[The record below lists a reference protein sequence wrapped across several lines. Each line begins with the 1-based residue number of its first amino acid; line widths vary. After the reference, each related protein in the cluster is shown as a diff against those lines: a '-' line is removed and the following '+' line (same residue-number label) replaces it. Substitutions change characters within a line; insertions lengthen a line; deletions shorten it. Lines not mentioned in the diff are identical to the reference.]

1 MAQRS
6 IVSVGVLTALTVVL
20 LLATVPVAGQAPSSS
35 AKTTGTAAKR
45 LYTPPRT
52 PDGQPDLQGFWT
64 NSTYTP
70 LERPKNVTKELYS
83 PEEAAR
89 AEREAAERE
98 AEQTVPGTVADV
110 HYDLSQFGLDRSQA
124 THSRNLR
131 TGLIVDPPEGRLPP
145 VTAEGQKRAA
155 DVAAARKRMGDPLDA
170 AENMNL
176 GERCIMMANTGP
188 MLPMG
193 YMSTYQ
199 IVQGPGYVMILA
211 ERMHDFR
218 IIPLDGRPHL
228 PSNVRQWK
236 GDSRGRWDGNTL
248 IVETTNYNSK
258 RPGVG
263 DNTAAGQA
271 FRGAS
276 EDMRLTEWFTRV
288 DADTIQYR
296 FTVEDPKTWARPWTA
311 EIPILKD
318 QIQGPL
324 FEHAC
329 HEGNYSMTNML
340 RGAREAE
347 KKAAEPAAKKVS
359 K

>member
-1 MAQRS
+1 MAQRGL
-6 IVSVGVLTALTVVL
+6 VSVGVLSALTVVL
-20 LLATVPVAGQAPSSS
+20 LLATIPVAGQAPTSLP
-35 AKTTGTAAKR
+35 KTTGTAAKK
-45 LYTPPRT
+45 LYAPPRT

-70 LERPKNVTKELYS
+70 LERPKNVTKEFYS

-89 AEREAAERE
+89 LEREGAERE

-124 THSRNLR
+124 THARNLR
-131 TGLIVDPPEGRLPP
+131 TALIVDPPDGRLPP
-145 VTAEGQKRAA
+145 VTGEGQKRAA
-155 DVAAARKRMGDPLDA
+155 EVAAARKRMGDTLDA
-170 AENMNL
+170 AQNMNL

-199 IVQGPGYVMILA
+199 IVQGAGYVMILA

-218 IIPLDGRPHL
+218 IIPLDGRPRL
-228 PSNVRQWK
+228 PSGVRQWK
-236 GDSRGRWDGNTL
+236 GDSRGRWEGNTL

-276 EDMRLTEWFTRV
+276 EDMRVTEWFTRV

-311 EIPILKD
+311 EMPILKD

-340 RGAREAE
+340 SGARKAE
-347 KKAAEPAAKKVS
+347 QKAADAAAKKSS

>member
-1 MAQRS
+1 MAQRCL
-6 IVSVGVLTALTVVL
+6 VLTALTVIL
-20 LLATVPVAGQAPSSS
+20 WLATIPLAGQAPSSL
-35 AKTTGTAAKR
+35 AKTTGTAAKKP
-45 LYTPPRT
+45 YTPPRT

-64 NSTYTP
+64 NATYTP
-70 LERPKNVTKELYS
+70 LERPKNVTKEFYT

-89 AEREAAERE
+89 VEREAIERE

-110 HYDLSQFGLDRSQA
+110 HYDLSQFGLDRSQGTYA
-124 THSRNLR
+124 RNLR
-131 TGLIVDPPEGRLPP
+131 TALIVDPPDGRLPP
-145 VTAEGQKRAA
+145 VTPEGQKRAA
-155 DVAAARKRMGDPLDA
+155 EAAAARKRMGDTLDA
-170 AENMNL
+170 AQNMNL
-176 GERCIMMANTGP
+176 GERCVMMANIGP

-199 IVQGPGYVMILA
+199 IVQGQGYVMILA

-228 PSNVRQWK
+228 PTSARQWK
-236 GDSRGRWDGNTL
+236 GDSRGRWEGNTL
-248 IVETTNYNSK
+248 VVETTNFNSK
-258 RPGVG
+258 RSGVG
-263 DNTAAGQA
+263 DNFAAGQT

-288 DADTIQYR
+288 DANTIQYR
-296 FTVEDPKTWARPWTA
+296 FTIEDPKTWTRPWTA

-329 HEGNYSMTNML
+329 HEGNYSMVNML
-340 RGAREAE
+340 TGARNAE
-347 KKAAEPAAKKVS
+347 KKAAEAAAKKSS

>member
-1 MAQRS
+1 
-6 IVSVGVLTALTVVL
+6 
-20 LLATVPVAGQAPSSS
+20 
-35 AKTTGTAAKR
+35 
-45 LYTPPRT
+45 
-52 PDGQPDLQGFWT
+52 
-64 NSTYTP
+64 
-70 LERPKNVTKELYS
+70 
-83 PEEAAR
+83 
-89 AEREAAERE
+89 
-98 AEQTVPGTVADV
+98 
-110 HYDLSQFGLDRSQA
+110 
-124 THSRNLR
+124 
-131 TGLIVDPPEGRLPP
+131 
-145 VTAEGQKRAA
+145 
-155 DVAAARKRMGDPLDA
+155 MGDPLDA

>member
-1 MAQRS
+1 MTHRCL
-6 IVSVGVLTALTVVL
+6 VSVGILTALTVVL
-20 LLATVPVAGQAPSSS
+20 SVATIPVAGQAPSPA
-35 AKTTGTAAKR
+35 AKTNGTAAKKG
-45 LYTPPRT
+45 YAPPRT
-52 PDGQPDLQGFWT
+52 PDGQPDLQGFWV

-70 LERPKNVTKELYS
+70 LERPKNVTKELYT
-83 PEEAAR
+83 PEEAA
-89 AEREAAERE
+89 AAEKAAAARE
-98 AEQTVPGTVADV
+98 EEQTTPGTVADV
-110 HYDLSQFGLDRSQA
+110 HYDLSQFGLDRSQGTLA
-124 THSRNLR
+124 RNLR
-131 TGLIVDPPEGRLPP
+131 TGLIVDPPDGRLPP

-155 DVAAARKRMGDPLDA
+155 EVAAARKRMGEPLDA

-176 GERCIMMANTGP
+176 GDRCIMMANTAP
-188 MLPMG
+188 LLPMG

-199 IVQGPGYVMILA
+199 IVQAPGHVMILS

-236 GDSRGRWDGNTL
+236 GDSRGRWEGNSL
-248 IVETTNYNSK
+248 VVETANYNSK

-263 DNTAAGQA
+263 DNSAAGQS

-296 FTVEDPKTWARPWTA
+296 FTIDDPKTWTRPWTA
-311 EIPILKD
+311 EIPLAKD
-318 QIQGPL
+318 RIQGPL

-329 HEGNYSMTNML
+329 HEGNYSIGNML
-340 RGAREAE
+340 RGARAVE
-347 KKAAEPAAKKVS
+347 KKAAEGAAKNS
-359 K
+359 QN

>member
-1 MAQRS
+1 MTPRS
-6 IVSVGVLTALTVVL
+6 LVRVGVSAALTVVL
-20 LLATVPVAGQAPSSS
+20 LPTISAAGQGSSPAAKTNGGS
-35 AKTTGTAAKR
+35 AKKA
-45 LYTPPRT
+45 YVQPRT

-64 NSTYTP
+64 NATYTP
-70 LERPKNVTKELYS
+70 LERPKNVAKEFYT
-83 PEEAAR
+83 PEEAAL
-89 AEREAAERE
+89 AEKEAAARE
-98 AEQTVPGTVADV
+98 SEQTVPGTVADV
-110 HYDLSQFGLDRSQA
+110 HYDLSQFGLDKSQSTLA
-124 THSRNLR
+124 RNLR
-131 TGLIVDPPEGRLPP
+131 TGLIVDPPDGRLPP

-155 DVAAARKRMGDPLDA
+155 ETAAARKRMGGPLDA
-170 AENMNL
+170 AENLNL
-176 GERCIMMANTGP
+176 GERCVMMANAGP
-188 MLPMG
+188 MLPAG

-199 IVQGPGYVMILA
+199 IVQGPGYVMILT

-218 IIPLDGRPHL
+218 VVPLDGRPHP

-236 GDSRGRWDGNTL
+236 GDSRGRWEGSTL
-248 IVETTNYNSK
+248 VVETTNFNSK

-263 DNTAAGQA
+263 DNFAAGQT

-296 FTVEDPKTWARPWTA
+296 FTIDDPKTWTKPWTA
-311 EIPILKD
+311 EVPIMKD

-329 HEGNYSMTNML
+329 HEGNYSVANML
-340 RGAREAE
+340 KGAREAE
-347 KKAAEPAAKKVS
+347 KKAAQPGKSS

>member
-1 MAQRS
+1 MTKRCL
-6 IVSVGVLTALTVVL
+6 VSVGVPSALTVVL
-20 LLATVPVAGQAPSSS
+20 LLATIPVAGQTSSS
-35 AKTTGTAAKR
+35 AAKTNGTAAKKV
-45 LYTPPRT
+45 YTPPRT
-52 PDGQPDLQGFWT
+52 ADGQPDLQGFWT

-70 LERPKNVTKELYS
+70 LERPKNVTKELYT
-83 PEEAAR
+83 PEEAAL
-89 AEREAAERE
+89 AEKQAAARE
-98 AEQTVPGTVADV
+98 AEQTLPGTVADV
-110 HYDLSQFGLDRSQA
+110 HYDLSQFGLDRSQSTLA
-124 THSRNLR
+124 RNLR
-131 TGLIVDPPEGRLPP
+131 TGLIVDSPDGRLPP
-145 VTAEGQKRAA
+145 VTTDGQKRAA
-155 DVAAARKRMGDPLDA
+155 EVAAARKRMGDPLDA

-193 YMSTYQ
+193 YMSGYQ

-248 IVETTNYNSK
+248 IVETRNYNSK

-263 DNTAAGQA
+263 DNSAAGQT

-276 EDMRLTEWFTRV
+276 EDMRVTERFTRV

-296 FTVEDPKTWARPWTA
+296 FTVDDPKTWVRPWTA
-311 EIPILKD
+311 EVPILKD
-318 QIQGPL
+318 EIQGPL

-329 HEGNYSMTNML
+329 HEGNYSVANML

-347 KKAAEPAAKKVS
+347 KKAAEAAAKKSS

>member
-1 MAQRS
+1 
-6 IVSVGVLTALTVVL
+6 
-20 LLATVPVAGQAPSSS
+20 
-35 AKTTGTAAKR
+35 
-45 LYTPPRT
+45 
-52 PDGQPDLQGFWT
+52 
-64 NSTYTP
+64 
-70 LERPKNVTKELYS
+70 
-83 PEEAAR
+83 
-89 AEREAAERE
+89 
-98 AEQTVPGTVADV
+98 
-110 HYDLSQFGLDRSQA
+110 
-124 THSRNLR
+124 
-131 TGLIVDPPEGRLPP
+131 
-145 VTAEGQKRAA
+145 
-155 DVAAARKRMGDPLDA
+155 
-170 AENMNL
+170 
-176 GERCIMMANTGP
+176 
-188 MLPMG
+188 MG

-276 EDMRLTEWFTRV
+276 KDMRLTEWFTRV

>member
-1 MAQRS
+1 
-6 IVSVGVLTALTVVL
+6 VSTALTLVL
-20 LLATVPVAGQAPSSS
+20 LPAISAAGQGASAAAKTNGGS
-35 AKTTGTAAKR
+35 AKKA
-45 LYTPPRT
+45 YVQPRT

-64 NSTYTP
+64 NATYTP
-70 LERPKNVTKELYS
+70 LERPKNVTKEFYT
-83 PEEAAR
+83 PEEAAL
-89 AEREAAERE
+89 AEKAAASRE

-110 HYDLSQFGLDRSQA
+110 HYDLSQFGLDKSQSTLARS
-124 THSRNLR
+124 LR
-131 TGLIVDPPEGRLPP
+131 TALIVDPPDGRLPP
-145 VTAEGQKRAA
+145 VTPEGQKRAA
-155 DVAAARKRMGDPLDA
+155 ETAAARKRMGGPLDA
-170 AENMNL
+170 AENLNL

-199 IVQGPGYVMILA
+199 IVQGSGYVMILA

-218 IIPLDGRPHL
+218 VIPLDGRPH
-228 PSNVRQWK
+228 PPATVRQWK

-248 IVETTNYNSK
+248 IVETTNFNSK

-263 DNTAAGQA
+263 DNFAAGQS
-271 FRGAS
+271 FRNAS

-296 FTVEDPKTWARPWTA
+296 FTIDDPKTWTRPWTA
-311 EIPILKD
+311 EVPIMKD

-329 HEGNYSMTNML
+329 HEGNYSVANML
-340 RGAREAE
+340 KGAREAE
-347 KKAAEPAAKKVS
+347 KKAGQPGKSS

>member
-20 LLATVPVAGQAPSSS
+20 LLATVPVAGQAASSS

-228 PSNVRQWK
+228 PFNVRQWK